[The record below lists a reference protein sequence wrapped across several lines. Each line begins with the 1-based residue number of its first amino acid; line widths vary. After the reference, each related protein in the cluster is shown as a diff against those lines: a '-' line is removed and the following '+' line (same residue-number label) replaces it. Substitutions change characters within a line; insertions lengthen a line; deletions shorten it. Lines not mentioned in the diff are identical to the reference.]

1 MDQKTSTASVRFA
14 LAALLVVMLAT
25 LGFIAL
31 SAHADETEVDDTV
44 STKKDTQ
51 LSAEESRNIFSE
63 MDSDGL
69 QDRVMDQREA
79 REEMQELKGEQRSA
93 FAEDRA
99 KRLEVYRSFLDGK
112 KKLIEDRIA
121 EHQEEKEMKRAE
133 YKAKLSAYAQA
144 RVGRHVERIVLR
156 MDTAIVRLE
165 QIAERISA
173 RIEKTEATGVDLS
186 DAKVELANV
195 KILIEDAHTFVEL
208 VGTVS
213 TETLTSE
220 TPKQQVQDIRDAVE
234 LAKNSISTIRGALAE
249 TVKLIRSGI
258 EKDMLVD
265 EEAKDADEDVEG
277 EEELEEASSET
288 E

>member
-1 MDQKTSTASVRFA
+1 
-14 LAALLVVMLAT
+14 
-25 LGFIAL
+25 
-31 SAHADETEVDDTV
+31 
-44 STKKDTQ
+44 
-51 LSAEESRNIFSE
+51 
-63 MDSDGL
+63 
-69 QDRVMDQREA
+69 
-79 REEMQELKGEQRSA
+79 
-93 FAEDRA
+93 
-99 KRLEVYRSFLDGK
+99 
-112 KKLIEDRIA
+112 
-121 EHQEEKEMKRAE
+121 
-133 YKAKLSAYAQA
+133 
-144 RVGRHVERIVLR
+144 